1 VIAQPLSRRFLIV
14 VADLS
19 LILFLVCAAAL
30 QDGPADVPASAPAP
44 REAPVMLSVW
54 SDVPGGITLR
64 EWLAQQPPDDS
75 QRLSIEV
82 SYGAGGFASALA
94 RADQLRLA
102 AGPVG
107 ANARVLIAEGPQDA
121 VLAQLVQ
128 DHAQTAA
135 SGTDVALL
143 GGN

>member
-1 VIAQPLSRRFLIV
+1 MITAPLSRRFLMV

-30 QDGPADVPASAPAP
+30 QDGPTSARVSAPAP
-44 REAPVMLSVW
+44 QETPVMLSVW
-54 SDVPGGITLR
+54 SDTPDGITLAQ
-64 EWLAQQPPDDS
+64 WLAQQPPDDS

-82 SYGAGGFASALA
+82 SYRAGGFASAFA

-102 AGPVG
+102 AGPAG
-107 ANARVLIAEGPQDA
+107 ANARVLIAEGESDA

-128 DHAQTAA
+128 DDAQA
-135 SGTDVALL
+135 SATGTDVALAR
-143 GGN
+143 